1 MDWLLITLAV
11 SATTLMV
18 WVDRIRFGTWFTPT
32 TILAVPYMAIALLAF
47 TVGPALGY
55 VPLYT
60 PSLIVW
66 TCYTA
71 LFWGTGQIA
80 TGFLP
85 RAARRASPLLNEESA
100 RPLALTAAWLIIP
113 ILAYGTWAAGNSLGG
128 LQDFQGTA
136 YREAIMYGWVG
147 HALVFSYPIF
157 IYLVAVVRRRNV
169 ALCGVSAGL
178 LLILMVL
185 RPTKSWVLLPLVAG
199 LLCRTRMGRFRIS
212 LWKIVAVIVLMY
224 CLFNVTYLIAFGAT
238 DPQTLKD
245 PEIYT
250 ELFRRV
256 GDYFFAGVLA
266 FSAHMQNGGAYMP
279 NPPYVYGAFM
289 NLAAVIA
296 GNPNV
301 SDVNQEFNA
310 IRLGGG
316 GFQSNVHTLFGT
328 LIMSIGYIETS
339 IYTFVLGLVTYA
351 IFLANHRSPDVW
363 ITVLWCFVAAGLA
376 FAWFDLYFSH
386 QPLLEVPA
394 YCLLLSAISRMTLE
408 QRPSR

>member
-18 WVDRIRFGTWFTPT
+18 WVDRSRFGTWLTPT

-85 RAARRASPLLNEESA
+85 RAALHALPPLNEESA
-100 RPLALTAAWLIIP
+100 RPLALTAAWLAIP
-113 ILAYGTWAAGNSLGG
+113 ILAYGTWVAGNSLGG
-128 LQDFQGTA
+128 LEGFRGDE
-136 YREAIMYGWVG
+136 YREATMHRWLG
-147 HALVFSYPIF
+147 HLLGVSYPIF
-157 IYLVAVVRRRNV
+157 IYLVGVVRRKNIV
-169 ALCGVSAGL
+169 LCGVSAGL

-185 RPTKSWVLLPLVAG
+185 CPTKGWVMLPLLAG
-199 LLCRTRMGRFRIS
+199 LLCRARMGRFRLS
-212 LWKIVAVIVLMY
+212 LGKTVAIILLMY
-224 CLFNVTYLIAFGAT
+224 CVFNVSYLIAFT
-238 DPQTLKD
+238 SSDPKALSD
-245 PEIYT
+245 PEVYSQ
-250 ELFRRV
+250 LFRRF

-266 FSAHMQNGGAYMP
+266 FGAHMQNGGAYAY
-279 NPPYVYGAFM
+279 NPPAAYAPFI
-289 NLAAVIA
+289 NLAAIITGHPFVDPILEDFTVIRS
-296 GNPNV
+296 GM
-301 SDVNQEFNA
+301 D
-310 IRLGGG
+310 
-316 GFQSNVHTLFGT
+316 GFRVNVHTLFGT
-328 LIMSIGYIETS
+328 LIMSLGYLETS
-339 IYTFVLGLVTYA
+339 FYTFALSLITYA
-351 IFLANHRSPDVW
+351 GFLASRPSRDVW
-363 ITVLWCFVAAGLA
+363 ITALWCFLAAGLA
-376 FAWFDLYFSH
+376 FAWFDTYFS
-386 QPLLEVPA
+386 QLALLEVPA